1 VYIVGLLLLIRAGL
15 LVFLLHGVGGDVVAS
30 KNVSVTKKVGF
41 VSGDVLSS
49 CDSDGVVSVNTGGIT
64 SFSAGVDGD
73 GTVVAD
79 TGVSVVNKSRLRLLV
94 VIFVRL
100 TVLFLLKRAGILVFL
115 FVFMRAILWL

>member
-1 VYIVGLLLLIRAGL
+1 MYIVGLLLLIRAGL